1 MREKTIKLTVPITIG
16 GKTKTEL
23 TVKEPKARD
32 LRGIKIGFDGIEMD
46 MVLELASSLTGEL
59 PAVIDELC
67 IADLA
72 ALGVAVMD
80 FLPAGLISAGKVQ
93 LD

>member
-1 MREKTIKLTVPITIG
+1 
-16 GKTKTEL
+16 
-23 TVKEPKARD
+23 
-32 LRGIKIGFDGIEMD
+32 MD